1 MISVRVEK
9 EIRTE
14 NRVIGKLTF
23 RQAICFLIVI
33 VITIGAY
40 YIIRPNDFTDMVP
53 IALTLGVIAWYFG
66 FHKKSGI
73 YMEYFFLKKIKDIYL
88 MNHSRRYRTKN
99 AYYKLLNEGSGK
111 AGKVKCKKRM
121 KRGKSKIH
129 GYK

>member
-33 VITIGAY
+33 LITIGAY

-53 IALTLGVIAWYFG
+53 IALILGVIAWYFG

-99 AYYKLLNEGSGK
+99 AYFRLLNEGSEPGK
-111 AGKVKCKKRM
+111 KARRRRRRSQIK
-121 KRGKSKIH
+121 
-129 GYK
+129 GYR

>member
-33 VITIGAY
+33 LITIGAY

-53 IALTLGVIAWYFG
+53 IALILGVIAWYFG

-88 MNHSRRYRTKN
+88 MNSSRRYRTKN
-99 AYYKLLNEGSGK
+99 AYYRLLNEGSEPGK
-111 AGKVKCKKRM
+111 KTKKRGRRSQI
-121 KRGKSKIH
+121 K
-129 GYK
+129 GYR